1 MKLSVEMTETLFL
14 FSGHCEASMPVHGRT
29 KGPGRG
35 QFHLHIPYVS
45 HLFRYPVGNI
55 ENTG

>member
-1 MKLSVEMTETLFL
+1 
-14 FSGHCEASMPVHGRT
+14 MPVHGRT